1 MSNNIYTVKPSYL
14 FGATLAAGSL
24 LIWVSGT
31 NISFNVAVMIAVMA
45 FYIFFIY
52 KNKNLSIS
60 KEQKADSCYYLGFIL
75 TLIAMINTLITLD
88 VENIGSIFN
97 TVVRDFGLALVT
109 TIVGLV
115 ARIIWLQLES
125 SNAFDGEETIREKL
139 IAEAQ
144 ELETQTQRITGAFTT
159 LAVDAERVATPLSK
173 NLNDLSKTKHKD
185 KHLIGTGMNSLN
197 ETINFLKI
205 SVSLNFKN
213 FLIMPPAYYKY
224 QDKDV
229 INFYSKIIEAVPEC
243 QIVLYNF
250 EKLCGYK
257 FSIKCVEELVKKF
270 PKQIVGVKDS
280 SYNLFESLKLEN
292 FSVMPGSE
300 TKLLKGL
307 ECGCSGIITATCN
320 ATAQLARKV
329 YDDFNNGNDQ
339 SYNQKLI
346 DVRNTF
352 EKYNLISS
360 LHTFFSK
367 NDGIYK
373 NLLPPLSLLNDL
385 EDKDLTQSLKIL
397 NFETNSQLAA

>member
-1 MSNNIYTVKPSYL
+1 MTKISGIFAASMSVLNADLSLNIEKT
-14 FGATLAAGSL
+14 
-24 LIWVSGT
+24 
-31 NISFNVAVMIAVMA
+31 
-45 FYIFFIY
+45 
-52 KNKNLSIS
+52 
-60 KEQKADSCYYLGFIL
+60 
-75 TLIAMINTLITLD
+75 INH
-88 VENIGSIFN
+88 
-97 TVVRDFGLALVT
+97 A
-109 TIVGLV
+109 
-115 ARIIWLQLES
+115 
-125 SNAFDGEETIREKL
+125 EKL
-139 IAEAQ
+139 IDQGCHGTAIFGSTGQAQ
-144 ELETQTQRITGAFTT
+144 LIPVYEKIKL
-159 LAVDAERVATPLSK
+159 
-173 NLNDLSKTKHKD
+173 LNDLSKTKYKD
-185 KHLIGTGMNSLN
+185 KHLIGTGMNSLS

-205 SVSLNFKN
+205 SVSLDFKK

-243 QIVLYNF
+243 RIVLYNF
-250 EKLCGYK
+250 EKLSGYK

-280 SYNLFESLKLEN
+280 SYNLFENLKLEN
-292 FSVMPGSE
+292 FSVLPGSE

-320 ATAQLARKV
+320 ATAQLARRV

-367 NDGIYK
+367 DDEIYK

-385 EDKDLTQSLKIL
+385 EDKDLMQSLKIL